1 MDDDFEDDAELAA
14 VLHQVEHSRD
24 QGQGAPAAG
33 STTASSSTNP
43 KVQQPKPQALPSR
56 KGPSSILV
64 SPRQKGNPILNSIHS
79 VPWEYSD
86 IPADYLVGATT
97 CVLFLSLK
105 YHRLHPE
112 YIYTRIRALQ
122 GKYKLRVL
130 LTMVDIENH
139 EDPLREL
146 SKTSLINNL
155 TLLLCWSA
163 AEAGRYLSLLKTYEH
178 ASPSSIRG
186 QQSTSYNER
195 LVEFVTTPRSINK
208 TDAVSLV
215 GNFGSIRAA
224 INASPEEISMVG
236 GWGEK
241 KVNNWCTSVREGFR
255 VGKAKR
261 RGLGMSR
268 EQTRDGLGE
277 AVDPDEEDDQVTTP
291 RLSGLLGVGAP
302 VPISM
307 VPSREVTRG
316 EGESPARISD
326 ADRRPPKRLA
336 EEITMWEPGQDDEEA
351 MIAAAEAEEMQVAGK
366 AKAPGTENPRPQHTK
381 TRPGDQD
388 GMSDGIMAA
397 LEKLREKG
405 S

>member
-1 MDDDFEDDAELAA
+1 MDDEFDDDAELAA
-14 VLHQVEHSRD
+14 VLHQAEHRG
-24 QGQGAPAAG
+24 QGQVPPAAA
-33 STTASSSTNP
+33 STAASSSTNS

-86 IPADYLVGATT
+86 IPADYVVGATS

-112 YIYTRIRALQ
+112 YIYTRIRGLV

-146 SKTSLINNL
+146 SKTSLVNNL

-178 ASPSSIRG
+178 ASPNSIRA
-186 QQSTSYNER
+186 QQSISYNER
-195 LVEFVTTPRSINK
+195 LVDFVTTPRSINK
-208 TDAVSLV
+208 TDAISLV

-255 VGKAKR
+255 VGKAKK
-261 RGLGMSR
+261 RGTGICR
-268 EQTRDGLGE
+268 EQTRDSGSG
-277 AVDPDEEDDQVTTP
+277 AVDPDEEDGQDMPLRRT
-291 RLSGLLGVGAP
+291 GLQGLGTS

-307 VPSREVTRG
+307 VPNREATRG
-316 EGESPARISD
+316 ERESPAKTPD
-326 ADRRPPKRLA
+326 ADRRPPRRVA
-336 EEITMWEPGQDDEEA
+336 HDIAMWEPGQDDDEA
-351 MIAAAEAEEMQVAGK
+351 MIAAAEVEEMEVADK
-366 AKAPGTENPRPQHTK
+366 PRAPVSENPKPQNSRK
-381 TRPGDQD
+381 RPGDQE
-388 GMSDGIMAA
+388 GMSEGIMAA
-397 LEKLREKG
+397 LTKLREKG